1 VAFLVVAYRLEE
13 DNLLVVEG
21 SHPLVEDNRHLLVDK
36 VGNHHLHYHKAFD
49 TFSKKKKKKKNF
61 FIYIYLKCVV

>member
-1 VAFLVVAYRLEE
+1 VVAFLVVAYRLEE

-36 VGNHHLHYHKAFD
+36 VGNHHLHYHKAFYK
-49 TFSKKKKKKKNF
+49 F
-61 FIYIYLKCVV
+61 